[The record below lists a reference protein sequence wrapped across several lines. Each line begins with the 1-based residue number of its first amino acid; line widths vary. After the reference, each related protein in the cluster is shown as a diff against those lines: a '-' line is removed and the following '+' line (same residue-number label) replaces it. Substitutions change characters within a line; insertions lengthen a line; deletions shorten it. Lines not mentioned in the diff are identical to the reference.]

1 MKYGQQLEH
10 ESVPEWRLHNL
21 DYNSLKHEIKAHTS
35 SLQAT
40 PTAIPGHQC
49 KFEDGLYIELD
60 RQHSR
65 LDLFVTS
72 KADEISRRLD
82 HLDADV
88 HRWLRKHADDAS
100 PRVQRRLAKY
110 ERELLRCGR
119 DIIALSRFAN
129 AQVVAFRKILKKYRK
144 WTGSVSLTWRFNQNV
159 LGNPKS
165 FTKRDFEPL
174 QARYDDILADI
185 RSASAAFFSEPS
197 SPSTDSRSTRKPKVT
212 FDPTPPLRF
221 QPRQQY
227 WNEYDDGSEA
237 AADDYAIYVNPDDR
251 VAFPGLACVRALTT
265 LPYEKAKQWLGQ
277 RRKHTDDRRP
287 LLGGTPTTDPANARR
302 YSSIRHP
309 HVEEENQVEEGEAE
323 EDTAKTSRDTVLA
336 RGTAGC
342 LVASFALLG
351 LAATLLKAGRSRMRV
366 EVDAGVTVGVLFSLV
381 CACAG
386 LGMALCRRR
395 APGMLHRVV
404 IWAAFVSS
412 CLCSGVLLV
421 FVLASAP

>member
-40 PTAIPGHQC
+40 PTAIPGHPC
-49 KFEDGLYIELD
+49 KFEDGLYFELD

-100 PRVQRRLAKY
+100 PRGQRRLVKY
-110 ERELLRCGR
+110 ERDLLRCGR
-119 DIIALSRFAN
+119 DILALSRFAN

-174 QARYDDILADI
+174 QARYDDMLADI
-185 RSASAAFFSEPS
+185 RSASVAFFSEPS

-212 FDPTPPLRF
+212 FDATPPPRF
-221 QPRQQY
+221 QPQVY

-251 VAFPGLACVRALTT
+251 VAFPGLACVRALTAV
-265 LPYEKAKQWLGQ
+265 PYGKAKQWLDQ
-277 RRKHTDDRRP
+277 RRKHTDDSRP
-287 LLGGTPTTDPANARR
+287 LLGTCADRAGGRR
-302 YSSIRHP
+302 YYSSIRREDEVQGYDGIG
-309 HVEEENQVEEGEAE
+309 VEEDAG
-323 EDTAKTSRDTVLA
+323 RDRVLA

-342 LVASFALLG
+342 LVASFVLLG
-351 LAATLLKAGRSRMRV
+351 LAATLMAAGRSRMRV
-366 EVDAGVTVGVLFSLV
+366 EVDAGVTAGVLFSLV

>member
-1 MKYGQQLEH
+1 MKYGQQLEY

-40 PTAIPGHQC
+40 PTAIPGHPC

-88 HRWLRKHADDAS
+88 HRWLRKYAGDAS
-100 PRVQRRLAKY
+100 PRGQRRLAKY

-119 DIIALSRFAN
+119 DILALSRFAS

-165 FTKRDFEPL
+165 FTKRDFDPL
-174 QARYDDILADI
+174 QARYDDILVDI
-185 RSASAAFFSEPS
+185 RSATAALFSEPS
-197 SPSTDSRSTRKPKVT
+197 SPSTDSRSTRKTKVT

-221 QPRQQY
+221 QPLVQQQY
-227 WNEYDDGSEA
+227 WNEYDNGSEA
-237 AADDYAIYVNPDDR
+237 GADDYAIYVNPEER
-251 VAFPGLACVRALTT
+251 AAFPGLACVRALTT
-265 LPYEKAKQWLGQ
+265 VPYEKAKQWLDL
-277 RRKHTDDRRP
+277 RRKHTDDSRP
-287 LLGGTPTTDPANARR
+287 LLGDSSDGAGARR
-302 YSSIRHP
+302 YTSISQP
-309 HVEEENQVEEGEAE
+309 EVGEEHVEEYHVEEDSAMTG
-323 EDTAKTSRDTVLA
+323 RDTVLA

-351 LAATLLKAGRSRMRV
+351 LAATLMVAGRSRMRV
-366 EVDAGVTVGVLFSLV
+366 EVDAGVTAGVLFSLV

-412 CLCSGVLLV
+412 CLCNGVLLV
-421 FVLASAP
+421 LVLASAP